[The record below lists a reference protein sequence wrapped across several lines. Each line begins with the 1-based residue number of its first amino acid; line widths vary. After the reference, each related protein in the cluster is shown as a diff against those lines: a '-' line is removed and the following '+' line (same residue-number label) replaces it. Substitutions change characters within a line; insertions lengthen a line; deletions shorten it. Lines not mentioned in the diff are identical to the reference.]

1 MVDHSF
7 ADLALA
13 ALYDS
18 VWPWGPDDDFYLGL
32 VSSADAVLDVGCG
45 TGRVLARAA
54 ADGHPGRLTGLDPA
68 AAMLVQAR
76 RRAPGVQWLLGDL
89 RTHRWNGEFDLVV
102 MKGHAF
108 QVFLGDDELRTALRA
123 VRSALGAG
131 GRFVFETRNPGAR
144 DWETWTPDRVR
155 EVTDADGRVVRVWH
169 EVENEPSGDRVTFT
183 TTFDSP
189 DSPGSSDSPGS
200 PGSPGSFGRRVS
212 RGTLRFLDPEALTGF
227 LTEAGLRVVEQYG
240 DWRRGPLTPAS
251 PEIITVATPAHTGP
265 SGA

>member
-18 VWPWGPDDDFYLGL
+18 IYPWGPDDDFYLGL
-32 VSSADAVLDVGCG
+32 VRSADAVLDVGCG

-68 AAMLVQAR
+68 AAMLVHAR
-76 RRAPGVQWLLGDL
+76 RRAPGVEWLLGDL
-89 RTHRWNGEFDLVV
+89 RTRLWNGEFDLVV

-108 QVFLGDDELRTALRA
+108 QVFLGDEELRTALGA

-131 GRFVFETRNPGAR
+131 GRFVFETRNPAAR
-144 DWETWTPDRVR
+144 AWRTWTPDRVR

-169 EVENEPSGDRVTFT
+169 EVEDEPSGDRVTFT

-189 DSPGSSDSPGS
+189 GSRVS
-200 PGSPGSFGRRVS
+200 RVS
-212 RGTLRFLDPEALTGF
+212 RGTLRFLAADALTGF

-240 DWRRGPLTPAS
+240 DWDRGPLTPTS
-251 PEIITVATPAHTGP
+251 PEIITVVTPVG
-265 SGA
+265 